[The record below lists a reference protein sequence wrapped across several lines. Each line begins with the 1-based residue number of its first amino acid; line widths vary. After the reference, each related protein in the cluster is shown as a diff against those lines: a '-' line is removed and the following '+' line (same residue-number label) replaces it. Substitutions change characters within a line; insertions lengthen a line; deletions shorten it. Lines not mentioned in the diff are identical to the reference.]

1 MPSITDLDF
10 LLRRPSRCEQ
20 AANRVRVAKDVE
32 LPVLKDWNYSPC
44 LEHELWEDDEGT
56 VHRDKP
62 KPGCRR
68 CAIVPRDYQRVG
80 AMWMLLKKKALLAD
94 GTGLGK
100 SCQIGL
106 TIAMVHELGEMSRK
120 RVLVICRAPAVLQHV
135 QELRRMMPGLNITA
149 AIGPKKKRQITYA
162 QRWDVLVIGQQM
174 VLSDE
179 EYLSQ
184 FDFAAIFADDVDAIR
199 NRRTKTSQTWR
210 TLTATC
216 PRVYVVSAT
225 PLQKRLP
232 EMYAVTEQIG
242 GREIFGSEWAFK
254 SRYLQTQSQVIRVQG
269 GNRRQVQK
277 EVGVRN
283 MAQPLD
289 SKILT
294 PTGWVEMGDLSVGDP
309 LVDPCGE
316 PSVVEK
322 VFPRGTLEVYRLKFS
337 DGTSC
342 ESTLDHL
349 WKVRFS
355 NKDGDDWI
363 VSTLE
368 DLIPELGKR
377 KNIALHPLRVP
388 VPGQTVESL
397 LDPYILGAF
406 LGDGSSATGTPSFVS
421 MDEEI
426 VARVA
431 ERLPQGFQAS
441 LVSGGYGTGRAETY
455 QLIPTDTNTRPKD
468 CGRCLLVFGEPQTSE
483 YAGRGLCR
491 SCYSKLWH
499 GGNIDQFPVREKN
512 VITSALRFEGIWG
525 KKSFEKFVPERWLRS
540 DVSQRTALLQGLLDT
555 DGTVDRGR
563 GIAWYI
569 STSQQLA
576 EDVAYL
582 ARSLG
587 MRATTYPWNSPS
599 RLANN
604 YRPAWRVRILW
615 SEGLPLPFHLSRKAS
630 LVQSKSTAV
639 KNLQEIVFSREAPV
653 QCIKVSASSSLYVT
667 DGFTVTHNSEFRQ
680 KVGPLVLR
688 RTAADVDGVDMPD
701 IIPNDVFL
709 ELHPGQRA
717 KYKELQQGILK
728 IVKEGKV
735 AEVKHAE
742 AMAKFIYGAQICSG
756 LATIGEDDGPGAS
769 IKLDWAMEQ
778 ITGDFAEDKIVVFS
792 ASKNGVRALQSRL
805 AAEGIGYVTIWGED
819 RDAISRMQSQE
830 KFWND
835 DRCRVLIGTTAI
847 EQSLNLQVARHLI
860 NVDLVM
866 NQARMTQLAGRI
878 ARVGSAHKTV
888 YVHNLLTVETQE
900 ERYLPI
906 LEQEAAMVSSLFG
919 TQSEL
924 FAPLSAGQLL
934 NLIAE

>member
-68 CAIVPRDYQRVG
+68 CAIIPRKHQRVG
-80 AMWMLLKKKALLAD
+80 AMWLLLKKKALLAD
-94 GTGLGK
+94 QVGLGK
-100 SCQIGL
+100 TAVLGL

-283 MAQPLD
+283 M
-289 SKILT
+289 
-294 PTGWVEMGDLSVGDP
+294 G
-309 LVDPCGE
+309 
-316 PSVVEK
+316 
-322 VFPRGTLEVYRLKFS
+322 
-337 DGTSC
+337 
-342 ESTLDHL
+342 
-349 WKVRFS
+349 
-355 NKDGDDWI
+355 
-363 VSTLE
+363 
-368 DLIPELGKR
+368 
-377 KNIALHPLRVP
+377 
-388 VPGQTVESL
+388 
-397 LDPYILGAF
+397 
-406 LGDGSSATGTPSFVS
+406 
-421 MDEEI
+421 
-426 VARVA
+426 
-431 ERLPQGFQAS
+431 
-441 LVSGGYGTGRAETY
+441 
-455 QLIPTDTNTRPKD
+455 
-468 CGRCLLVFGEPQTSE
+468 
-483 YAGRGLCR
+483 
-491 SCYSKLWH
+491 
-499 GGNIDQFPVREKN
+499 
-512 VITSALRFEGIWG
+512 
-525 KKSFEKFVPERWLRS
+525 
-540 DVSQRTALLQGLLDT
+540 
-555 DGTVDRGR
+555 
-563 GIAWYI
+563 
-569 STSQQLA
+569 
-576 EDVAYL
+576 
-582 ARSLG
+582 
-587 MRATTYPWNSPS
+587 
-599 RLANN
+599 
-604 YRPAWRVRILW
+604 
-615 SEGLPLPFHLSRKAS
+615 
-630 LVQSKSTAV
+630 
-639 KNLQEIVFSREAPV
+639 
-653 QCIKVSASSSLYVT
+653 
-667 DGFTVTHNSEFRQ
+667 EFRQ

-688 RTAADVDGVDMPD
+688 RTAADVDDIDMPE
-701 IIPNDVFL
+701 ISPNDVFL
-709 ELHPGQRA
+709 ELYPGQRA

-792 ASKNGVRALQSRL
+792 AWKNGVRALQSRL

-819 RDAISRMQSQE
+819 RDAVSRMQSQE

-860 NVDLVM
+860 NIDMIM
-866 NQARMTQLAGRI
+866 NPKRMEQLAGRLSR
-878 ARVGSAHKTV
+878 AGSAHHTV
-888 YVHNLLTVETQE
+888 YVHNLLTVDTQE
-900 ERYLPI
+900 ERYLPV
-906 LEQEAAMVSSLFG
+906 LEREAALSDSLFG
-919 TQSEL
+919 TQNEL

-934 NLIAE
+934 NLISE